1 MSSRKQRRSKI
12 LNNLLPW
19 LDVIAIV
26 AWGFLMLKYWLT
38 QELYLLIHPNYFPL
52 VVVAGIVLV
61 IIGIAKGVELLRQR
75 GATPNVQHMNLIPP
89 RLGSVLLIAVAIL
102 GFVVAPPVFASDKA
116 LQKGVTD
123 LSTGNSRLQPQSFRA
138 SIRPEERSL
147 VDWSRTLSVYPEP
160 DAYTGQKAKVTGFVI
175 YPPDLGNE
183 YIFLARF
190 VLTCCA
196 ADAYPVGL
204 PIKLPQGQTREQ
216 FKKDSWLEI
225 EGKMAT
231 ENLAGKR
238 QLTVISNTVK
248 PISRPKNPYSY

>member
-160 DAYTGQKAKVTGFVI
+160 DAYTGQRAKVTGFVI

-183 YIFLARF
+183 YLFLARF